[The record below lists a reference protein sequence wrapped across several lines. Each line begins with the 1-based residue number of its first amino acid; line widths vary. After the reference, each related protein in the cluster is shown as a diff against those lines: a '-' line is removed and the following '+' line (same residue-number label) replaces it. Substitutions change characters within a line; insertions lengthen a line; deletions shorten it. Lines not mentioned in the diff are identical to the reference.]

1 MIKIIKLTKYSKAL
15 AERVRALLIQL
26 SRSGQDKGTI
36 PKAWFDELIA
46 SSWHDCLLAVEVE
59 AQSES
64 HNSSES
70 LKQPTTPTSA
80 QAKNP
85 ASTILDDVASTE
97 LLEVIQPSQILGM
110 ASVSITFGPGIGKNA
125 YLEDFV
131 VDKAARGKGIG
142 HLLFDAYEKWA
153 REKGCKNLEFTCGHG
168 RESAQQFYKDHG
180 SSIYGTNF
188 FRKKLN

>member
-1 MIKIIKLTKYSKAL
+1 MIKIIKLTKYSEAL
-15 AERVRALLIQL
+15 AERIRALLIQL
-26 SRSGQDKGTI
+26 SRSGQDKGII

-59 AQSES
+59 
-64 HNSSES
+64 N
-70 LKQPTTPTSA
+70 QP
-80 QAKNP
+80 KNP
-85 ASTILDDVASTE
+85 ASTHFANPTSTILDDVASTE
-97 LLEVIQPSQILGM
+97 LLEVIQSSQILGM
-110 ASVSITFGPGIGKNA
+110 ASVSVTFGPGIGKNA

-168 RESAQQFYKDHG
+168 REAAQQFYKDHG
-180 SSIYGTNF
+180 ASIYDTNF

>member
-1 MIKIIKLTKYSKAL
+1 MIKIIKLTKYSEAL
-15 AERVRALLIQL
+15 AKRIRALLIQL
-26 SRSGQDKGTI
+26 SRSGQDKGSI

-59 AQSES
+59 D
-64 HNSSES
+64 
-70 LKQPTTPTSA
+70 QP
-80 QAKNP
+80 KNP
-85 ASTILDDVASTE
+85 ASTILNDVASTE
-97 LLEVIQPSQILGM
+97 LLEAIQPSQILGM
-110 ASVSITFGPGIGKNA
+110 ASVSVTFGPGIGKNA

-168 RESAQQFYKDHG
+168 REAAQQFYKDHG
-180 SSIYGTNF
+180 ASIYDTNF